1 MVSTPTEG
9 SGRSKLIVR
18 PTTVKEAALASPF
31 LTFEDKRELIASGLN
46 PLEGLPFSVEITPH
60 PVAFE
65 TASGALLGFGGVI
78 PESDG
83 IGRIWMLTLEALKGE
98 NPRPFLRTAKEYL
111 NALPYVML
119 YNSADTRNKLH
130 LKLLHLLGFKKL
142 ACFKAPSNVT
152 FVEFAKLCAHQ

>member
-1 MVSTPTEG
+1 MASTPTEA
-9 SGRSKLIVR
+9 SSRSKLIVR
-18 PTTVKEAALASPF
+18 PTDLAEAELASPL
-31 LTFEDKRELIASGLN
+31 LTLEDKNELIASGLD
-46 PLEGLPFSVEITPH
+46 PARGLVLSVGVTPN

-65 TASGALLGFGGVI
+65 TPSGTLLGFGGVI
-78 PESDG
+78 PEGDC

-119 YNSADTRNKLH
+119 HNAADTRNKLH